1 MRRCATTATGRS
13 QRCASSSRSGGSRC
27 ACVALRHD
35 GNGSRFGPFVPR
47 APAHEEARRQRA
59 ETTTTRLQS
68 PMPRPRR
75 TPRKPRKLHYRPR
88 AADGTELG
96 ARCQVWASRRSRMPY
111 EFRPTAGK
119 QVCEN
124 RGIVR
129 TRHVR
134 RGSRRR
140 VTLLDLGRTR
150 RDATVPVRA
159 DVLSRRRLRPRY
171 AHGTRYGACLAVR
184 RRLK

>member
-1 MRRCATTATGRS
+1 MAAD
-13 QRCASSSRSGGSRC
+13 APASRC
-27 ACVALRHD
+27 AMTVMARGLGRSCLAHQHTRKRAANEPKQRRPDCRARCRDHA
-35 GNGSRFGPFVPR
+35 GRRASRESSTT
-47 APAHEEARRQRA
+47 AHARR
-59 ETTTTRLQS
+59 TGPSWGGTGPL
-68 PMPRPRR
+68 RR
-75 TPRKPRKLHYRPR
+75 H
-88 AADGTELG
+88 GSELG
-96 ARCQVWASRRSRMPY
+96 RARCQVWASRRSRMPY